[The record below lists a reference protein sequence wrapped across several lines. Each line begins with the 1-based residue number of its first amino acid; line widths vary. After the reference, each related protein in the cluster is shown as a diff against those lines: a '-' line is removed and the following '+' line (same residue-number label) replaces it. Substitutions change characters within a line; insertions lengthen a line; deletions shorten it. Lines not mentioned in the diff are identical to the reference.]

1 MGIES
6 FIAKRLAFSKK
17 KAFSGF
23 IIKIAI
29 AAVSLSVA
37 VMIIATAFVNGFKSE
52 IQSKVFGFMG
62 HIQISSLESNYAF
75 QTKPIAADPEL
86 KQQIEALPST
96 SHIQAYATKRS
107 ILKAD
112 SIMEGIAL
120 KGIDINFNWDFFKH
134 YITEGEP
141 FVMDAEKKSN
151 EILLSKTT
159 SKRLKTKIGDKLI
172 AYFIQDKAG
181 NRPVRIRSFTV
192 SGIYNTGL
200 IEYDESFA
208 LIDIRHIQKLEGWK
222 DGQIQGYEVFLHNAD
237 DMFETNEILYYNLL
251 GPNLLSRTLRE
262 INPSIFDWLDLQSMN
277 ERVIFTLMIIVTVIN
292 MITALLILI
301 MERTNM
307 IGILK
312 ALGSNSWSIRKL
324 FLYSASFIVGFGL
337 LFGNLLGFLVC
348 FLQDKFGLLRLS
360 EESYFIEVVP
370 VHINW
375 LTIFLINFFTLVIC
389 LLILI
394 IPSYLIAKISPVKA
408 IRFD

>member
-1 MGIES
+1 MGVES
-6 FIAKRLAFSKK
+6 FIARRLAFSKQ

-52 IQSKVFGFMG
+52 IQRKVFGFMG
-62 HIQISSLESNYAF
+62 HIQVSSFESSYAF
-75 QTKPIAADPEL
+75 QSKPIATDPILE
-86 KQQIEALPST
+86 KNIESLPNT
-96 SHIQAYATKRS
+96 SHVHAYANKTT
-107 ILKAD
+107 ILKSD
-112 SIMEGIAL
+112 SVMEGIAL
-120 KGIDINFNWDFFKH
+120 KGIGLDFNWDFFRQH
-134 YITEGEP
+134 IVEGET
-141 FVMDAEKKSN
+141 FQLQEDKKSKA
-151 EILLSKTT
+151 ILLSKTT
-159 SKRLKTKIGDKLI
+159 ARHLKVEPGDKLL
-172 AYFIQDKAG
+172 AYFWQDPI
-181 NRPVRIRSFTV
+181 RTRSFIV
-192 SGIYNTGL
+192 SGIFNTGL

-208 LIDIRHIQKLEGWK
+208 LVDIRHIQKLNNWE
-222 DGQIQGYEVFLHNAD
+222 DSQIEGYEVFLKDANKMEA
-237 DMFETNEILYYNLL
+237 TNEQLYYNIL
-251 GPNLLSRTLRE
+251 GANLLSRTLRE

-277 ERVIFTLMIIVTVIN
+277 ERVIFTLMIIVTIIN

-312 ALGSNSWSIRKL
+312 ALGSSNWSIRKL
-324 FLYSASFIVGFGL
+324 FLFSAAFIVGFGL
-337 LFGNLLGFLVC
+337 LFGNALGFLVC
-348 FLQDKFGLLRLS
+348 FLQHQFELIKLS

-370 VHINW
+370 VYINW
-375 LTIFLINFFTLVIC
+375 FTVFLINLFSFIIC

>member
-1 MGIES
+1 MGVES

-62 HIQISSLESNYAF
+62 HIQISSFESNYAF
-75 QTKPIAADPEL
+75 ETKPIAADPEL
-86 KQQIEALPST
+86 IQKIEALPAT
-96 SHIQAYATKRS
+96 SHVQAYANKTA
-107 ILKAD
+107 ILKSD
-112 SIMEGIAL
+112 SVMEGIAL
-120 KGIDINFNWDFFKH
+120 KGIDVDFNWEFFSH
-134 YITEGEP
+134 YLIDGES
-141 FVMDAEKKSN
+141 FKMEDSKKSN
-151 EILLSKTT
+151 NILLSKTT
-159 SKRLKTKIGDKLI
+159 AKRLKVQTGDKII
-172 AYFIQDKAG
+172 AYFIQD
-181 NRPVRIRSFTV
+181 PVRTRSFTI
-192 SGIYNTGL
+192 SGIFNTGL
-200 IEYDESFA
+200 IEYDQSFA
-208 LIDIRHIQKLEGWK
+208 LVDIRHIQKLEGWK
-222 DGQIQGYEVFLHNAD
+222 EKQIQGYEVFLHDAD
-237 DMFETNEILYYNLL
+237 NMDETNETLYYNLL
-251 GPNLLSRTLRE
+251 GPNLLSQTLRE
-262 INPSIFDWLDLQSMN
+262 INPSIFDWLELQSMN

-312 ALGSNSWSIRKL
+312 ALGSSNWSIRKL
-324 FLYSASFIVGFGL
+324 FLFSAAFIVGFGL
-337 LFGNLLGFLVC
+337 LFGNLLGFFVC
-348 FLQDKFGLLRLS
+348 FLQHQFELLRLS

-375 LTIFLINFFTLVIC
+375 FTIFLINFFTLVIC

-394 IPSYLIAKISPVKA
+394 IPSYLISKISPVKA

>member
-17 KAFSGF
+17 QAFSGF

-62 HIQISSLESNYAF
+62 HIQISNFESSYDF
-75 QTKPIAADPEL
+75 QAKPI
-86 KQQIEALPST
+86 
-96 SHIQAYATKRS
+96 IQAYAIKRS
-107 ILKAD
+107 ILKSD
-112 SIMEGIAL
+112 SVMDGIAL
-120 KGIDINFNWDFFKH
+120 KGIDVNFNWDFFSH
-134 YITEGEP
+134 YIIDGDP
-141 FVMDAEKKSN
+141 FKMDAEKKSN
-151 EILLSKTT
+151 QILLSKTT
-159 SKRLKTKIGDKLI
+159 SKRLKVKTGDKLM
-172 AYFIQDKAG
+172 AYFIQDKDGA
-181 NRPVRIRSFTV
+181 RPVRIRPFTV

-208 LIDIRHIQKLEGWK
+208 MVDIRHIQKLEDWK
-222 DGQIQGYEVFLHNAD
+222 DGQIQGYEVFLNDAD
-237 DMFETNEILYYNLL
+237 DMFETNEILYYNIL
-251 GPNLLSRTLRE
+251 GPNLLSQTLRE
-262 INPSIFDWLDLQSMN
+262 INPSIFDWLELQSMN
-277 ERVIFTLMIIVTVIN
+277 ERVIFTLM
-292 MITALLILI
+292 MLILI

-312 ALGSNSWSIRKL
+312 ALGSSNWSIRKL
-324 FLYSASFIVGFGL
+324 FLYSAGFIVGFGL
-337 LFGNLLGFLVC
+337 LFGNLLGFSVC
-348 FLQDKFGLLRLS
+348 FLQDQFELLRLS

-375 LTIFLINFFTLVIC
+375 FTIFLINFFTLVIC

-394 IPSYLIAKISPVKA
+394 IPSYLISKISPVKA

>member
-62 HIQISSLESNYAF
+62 HIQISSFESNYAF

-86 KQQIEALPST
+86 KQKIEALPAT
-96 SHIQAYATKRS
+96 SHIQAYAIKRS
-107 ILKAD
+107 ILKSD

-120 KGIDINFNWDFFKH
+120 KGIDVNFNWDFFSH

-151 EILLSKTT
+151 DILLSKTT
-159 SKRLKTKIGDKLI
+159 SKRLKAKIGDKLV
-172 AYFIQDKAG
+172 AYFIQDRVG
-181 NRPVRIRSFTV
+181 SRPVRIRSFTV

-208 LIDIRHIQKLEGWK
+208 LVDIRHIQKLEGWEE
-222 DGQIQGYEVFLHNAD
+222 GQIQGYEVFLNNAN
-237 DMFETNEILYYNLL
+237 DMFETNEILYYNIL
-251 GPNLLSRTLRE
+251 GPNLLSQTLRE

-277 ERVIFTLMIIVTVIN
+277 ERV
-292 MITALLILI
+292 LILI

-337 LFGNLLGFLVC
+337 LFGNLLGFSVC
-348 FLQDKFGLLRLS
+348 FLQDKFELLRLS